1 MTRLWLTVLVLGFVA
16 VCAIGCGRSDAA
28 SEQVCA
34 YDSACHSGYHCGPGG
49 VCLGDVA
56 CTSSAECCLAEQCVK
71 GLCKRRQMCSQ
82 AAPCGKPSAICTK
95 KMCVPGPCV
104 SNDDCS
110 APLRCMVGTC
120 RSASPCSGSCAAGS
134 ACAVQLNRCVKLHAA
149 APHCK
154 VGELA
159 VVLNEVSLFDE
170 GCAAI
175 APVFGCHKLPALSPP
190 QYGLVAKVV
199 RLGTKLAV
207 LAHERTHGDLLLAL
221 HGAAPPHSRED
232 VRVVAG
238 VPADAAVVAD
248 PSGPRG
254 GVDAHG
260 DTVGDTI
267 AAARVGSGAHVAY
280 HDATAHTLRY
290 LALDAAGDV
299 GNDHLVKALSGRA
312 VALAV
317 DALGTPWLATFDDP
331 KAGNDAAGQRAV
343 HLFKATGSQ
352 PTSASSWGSFV
363 VTTEK
368 LAMRPKSPIG
378 AEFRRG
384 RGAHL
389 AIAVRGATAVVA
401 AYSALQGDIRLY
413 RGGVQG
419 PFSSSGIPSA
429 AIGTGKQDYGRFAA
443 MVLSAT
449 GLARVVCQ
457 DARGGRVLLLEE
469 VKPGGPLKATVL
481 DDGVRADGHHR
492 VGAGASVLQMADG
505 GLVVSYQDTRLVR
518 PVVLRVSGKGKI
530 GSPITLKGAAAGG
543 FAAAVLATGDK
554 SVAVGSATVVFNAD
568 ATASVGYKL
577 VPVVLSAQ

>member
-312 VALAV
+312 VALAEHSPETGRPIPSSLYQLGALRLAQDERGV
-317 DALGTPWLATFDDP
+317 ARVALVAFHALDKCREAAEAGGESRDALELVDDEREVGRQRRSTHAESLGG
-331 KAGNDAAGQRAV
+331 KVGEARSAECRAAAE
-343 HLFKATGSQ
+343 F
-352 PTSASSWGSFV
+352 
-363 VTTEK
+363 
-368 LAMRPKSPIG
+368 G
-378 AEFRRG
+378 AEDRW
-384 RGAHL
+384 
-389 AIAVRGATAVVA
+389 
-401 AYSALQGDIRLY
+401 
-413 RGGVQG
+413 
-419 PFSSSGIPSA
+419 
-429 AIGTGKQDYGRFAA
+429 
-443 MVLSAT
+443 
-449 GLARVVCQ
+449 
-457 DARGGRVLLLEE
+457 
-469 VKPGGPLKATVL
+469 
-481 DDGVRADGHHR
+481 
-492 VGAGASVLQMADG
+492 
-505 GLVVSYQDTRLVR
+505 
-518 PVVLRVSGKGKI
+518 
-530 GSPITLKGAAAGG
+530 
-543 FAAAVLATGDK
+543 
-554 SVAVGSATVVFNAD
+554 
-568 ATASVGYKL
+568 
-577 VPVVLSAQ
+577 